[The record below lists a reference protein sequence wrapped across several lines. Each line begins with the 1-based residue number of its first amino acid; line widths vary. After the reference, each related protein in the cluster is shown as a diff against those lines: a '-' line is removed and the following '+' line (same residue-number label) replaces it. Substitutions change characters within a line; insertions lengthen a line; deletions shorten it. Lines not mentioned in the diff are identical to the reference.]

1 MFCPVN
7 IVWDITY
14 GMCFHTLWA
23 PPPSIPPL
31 PNAFIPSV
39 EIPAPMMWTVG
50 YLMGKNKF
58 TTTVTTCNMPTC
70 QGGHDLGPLIPD
82 ITIPP
87 ANVYMPPIGW
97 PFSKREM
104 VFQAATVSLQGTPAG
119 CAAAPFFP
127 MMTCGDPVSLPSVFP
142 IPVNYLHRTF
152 VGMTLSDILGG
163 ILKIGIS
170 MLIDAI
176 FHKIGGG
183 SGNPASEAAQQA
195 AERAAKEAA
204 ERAAREVG
212 EQAAREAAE
221 RAIRNEI
228 MKGVL
233 GKIVPTSPAAAAK
246 AVVSALAGYGE
257 SMFNESLNP
266 SGNAPSTKVS
276 IGGGVV
282 PQLNLTIG
290 GQPNQGPD
298 NAPAGSG
305 ELGRVHAGDQ
315 RVTAN
320 SEGGSFGDPLDI
332 F

>member
-1 MFCPVN
+1 MILCPVN

-39 EIPAPMMWTVG
+39 EIPAPQMWTVG

-58 TTTVTTCNMPTC
+58 TTTVMTCNMPTC

-82 ITIPP
+82 LTIPP

-97 PFSKREM
+97 PFSKRAI
-104 VFQAATVSLQGTPAG
+104 VFQASTVSLQGTPAG

-142 IPVNYLHRTF
+142 IPINYLHRTF
-152 VGMTLSDILGG
+152 VGLSLGDILSG
-163 ILKIGIS
+163 ILNICIS
-170 MLIDAI
+170 VLIDAI

-183 SGNPASEAAQQA
+183 AGNPGTEAAEQA
-195 AERAAKEAA
+195 AERAAKEVAEEVVEEAA
-204 ERAAREVG
+204 STVIARE
-212 EQAAREAAE
+212 
-221 RAIRNEI
+221 I
-228 MKGVL
+228 L
-233 GKIVPTSPAAAAK
+233 GKLVPTSPAAAAK

-257 SMFNESLNP
+257 SMFNESLHP

-276 IGGGVV
+276 IGGGIV
-282 PQLNLTIG
+282 PTLDLTIG

-305 ELGRVHAGDQ
+305 ELARGHAGDE
-315 RVTAN
+315 RVTAS
-320 SEGGSFGDPLDI
+320 SEGGNFGDPLNI